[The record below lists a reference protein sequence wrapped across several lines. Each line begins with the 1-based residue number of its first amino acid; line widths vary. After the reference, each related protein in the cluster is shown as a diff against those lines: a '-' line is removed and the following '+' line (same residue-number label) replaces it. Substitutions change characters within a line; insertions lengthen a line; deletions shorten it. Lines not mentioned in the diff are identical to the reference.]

1 MSKFSLPRAS
11 LVILLSLTLSSTALA
26 QIYSGGSPAPAPAPT
41 TTAPAPTATTPAPT
55 ATTSAPTP
63 TTVTPAPGTTTTT
76 SAASSP
82 TTATVSNVPGYSSN
96 SNYSTAK
103 TVGYIIA
110 PFAIVAGT
118 YLIGH
123 RHQVEIHPNAGFF
136 WPRHTD
142 NGNLRDEGMYG
153 LKASAAL
160 TDNFDIEGNF
170 AYVNHF
176 EGRFAPR
183 VLDQSFCILPR
194 TVHGL
199 IYDVNGVYNFGRGPL
214 FGSSFFPY
222 VTAGIGGLSTL
233 VDNGT
238 TALIDGQVYTMSATG
253 TPVLDTGR
261 KVVVADNSAFFSV
274 NYGAGIKTCTPV
286 GAHGCA
292 CGRPGPHFPELPSQ
306 RSDVAGGDGRSYVH
320 VRRMTGAIEAG
331 SS

>member
-1 MSKFSLPRAS
+1 M
-11 LVILLSLTLSSTALA
+11 
-26 QIYSGGSPAPAPAPT
+26 
-41 TTAPAPTATTPAPT
+41 
-55 ATTSAPTP
+55 
-63 TTVTPAPGTTTTT
+63 
-76 SAASSP
+76 SSP
-82 TTATVSNVPGYSSN
+82 TTATVSSIPGYSSN

-160 TDNFDIEGNF
+160 TDNVDIEGNF

-176 EGRFAPR
+176 EGRFAPT
-183 VLDQSFCILPR
+183 VLDQSYGILPR

-222 VTAGIGGLSTL
+222 ATVGVGGLSTL

-238 TALIDGQVYTMSATG
+238 AALIDGQVYTMSTAG

-274 NYGAGIKTCTPV
+274 NYGVGIKTSRLWGPMGV
-286 GAHGCA
+286 RVDVR
-292 CGRPGPHFPELPSQ
+292 GRTFPNFRGNALTWPEAT
-306 RSDVAGGDGRSYVH
+306 AGLMFTFG
-320 VRRMTGAIEAG
+320 E
-331 SS
+331 